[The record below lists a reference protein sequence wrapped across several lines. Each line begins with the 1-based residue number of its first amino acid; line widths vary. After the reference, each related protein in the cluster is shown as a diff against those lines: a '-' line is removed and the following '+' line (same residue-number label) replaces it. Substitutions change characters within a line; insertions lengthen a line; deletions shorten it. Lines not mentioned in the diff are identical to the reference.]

1 MAKKTIFITWT
12 TYSPHSL
19 LLSKAFNSEI
29 FYINNLINSRGVLWN
44 LFFLFDYFY
53 KSFKTI
59 KVINEQKPDVVVM
72 QNPPTITPL
81 VIVLYSFI
89 RKFKTVID
97 SHNGAFEKPW
107 DRIPFYGWILKNAD
121 IVIVHNEH
129 LLSKLLQVK
138 KYKGVNF
145 KILNSRLSDYSHIRK
160 SESDAQ
166 PYILVVTTFSGDEP
180 MDILLKGIRL
190 YNESENKIN
199 IKFKITGKYS
209 KRPYLF
215 EEYKNDENIEFLGF
229 IPTETY
235 ESLLVNSLGM
245 ISLSTRDDVQ
255 QFALMEAIGA
265 EVPFISNNNKT
276 NRQLFGDMVILFENE
291 PESIKDSIHKAI
303 TKHETYANNVIFLKN
318 SLQTKWLENFLI
330 IKNHLIL

>member
-19 LLSKAFNSEI
+19 LLSRAFNSEI
-29 FYINNLINSRGVLWN
+29 FYINNLINSRGIFWN

-89 RKFKTVID
+89 GKFKTVID

-107 DRIPFYGWILKNAD
+107 DTIPFYGWVLKNAD
-121 IVIVHNEH
+121 IVLVHNEH
-129 LLSKLLQVK
+129 LLSKLLQIK

-145 KILNSRLSDYSHIRK
+145 KILNSRLSDYSHIKK

-180 MDILLKGIRL
+180 MDILLKGIRM
-190 YNESENKIN
+190 YNESENKVN

-209 KRPYLF
+209 KRPHLF

-235 ESLLVNSLGM
+235 ESLLVKAFGM

-276 NRQLFGDMVILFENE
+276 NRQLFGDKMLLLNLTVEDMYRGITRFINLNE
-291 PESIKDSIHKAI
+291 TLRINVFQIKKTISLKWDSDFHQIV
-303 TKHETYANNVIFLKN
+303 NNL
-318 SLQTKWLENFLI
+318 
-330 IKNHLIL
+330 